1 VSDQPEEPADG
12 EPVPHDGAADD
23 ADPDAPLR
31 GWIDPDD
38 RLWRHPSELGAG
50 PGGEDDPAT
59 GPVTLS
65 PPQRHPFRNVAM
77 ILIGVA
83 ALVAVVAWIV
93 VLLSPASQHP
103 LSSATK
109 DTGPAEPTTLAGAQ
123 NAVPAVAETAGRS
136 MVQLVATTTHGTVT
150 LIGVAVAEGGLV
162 VTTADLLGGLQHLDM
177 VGPGGKLE
185 AATLTGSDP
194 GSDVALVTVPEDV
207 PVAPFADDNLLSG
220 GAPDLLLSYG
230 SAGGPAL
237 ALHCMPG
244 SVAAVGTTIPT
255 GPANGMAA
263 IVSSAPVAPTD
274 GQPLLNQLGQVVGIL
289 YDPAGVSHAGNGGS
303 LSTFLPTQLVV
314 GVADDLRSRARVVH
328 GWIGVEGT
336 DLASGGGAKVVTVQ
350 ANGPAAGHLQSGQV
364 IVAVDSQPVRTMAE
378 LRARLYVLPP
388 GAPVTIS
395 VQGPAGTHLVS
406 VTLSASS

>member
-50 PGGEDDPAT
+50 PGAQDDPPT

-185 AATLTGSDP
+185 EATLTASDP

-207 PVAPFADDNLLSG
+207 PVAPFADDTLLSG

-230 SAGGPAL
+230 SAGGSAL
-237 ALHCMPG
+237 ALHCTPG
-244 SVAAVGTTIPT
+244 SVATVGTPIAN

-289 YDPAGVSHAGNGGS
+289 YDPAGLSRIGNGAA

-328 GWIGVEGT
+328 GWIGVGGT
-336 DLASGGGAKVVTVQ
+336 DLANGGGAKVVTVD
-350 ANGPAAGHLQSGQV
+350 ASGPAAGHLQSGQV

-395 VQGPAGTHLVS
+395 VQGPTGTHVVS